1 MKLSVVIPTR
11 GDQNMHNI
19 IACFESQIYLSNR
32 QAFRDF
38 EVIFVV
44 DRIVQSTEYKVQN
57 KESTDTVSCSLLTVN
72 FMTLDNG
79 VTVHFLTNLNSNLI
93 PNTHNASYIRNF
105 GIEAAEGEFIQLMDD
120 DERFPENYLEQS
132 LELRFHYREELGRD
146 FVLTPT
152 LMYRKTGQ
160 IQNQGFV
167 SFNFRFSRPIPQ
179 KLWDK
184 EWDYIQMYS
193 GNSLLAPA
201 RIFKKIQ
208 FDEKIDFVYEDLD
221 FTYRIHKAH
230 IPLIVLRDLKI
241 YHMER
246 DKTLLEMARVGHEL
260 QAYKKAKH
268 RIVFVKKFATRIQ
281 KLQFYLLGF
290 RGQPLRLIAK
300 VLRLWKKGEKWKII
314 KAIWKGTVDGIKS

>member
-19 IACFESQIYLSNR
+19 IKCLQFQT
-32 QAFRDF
+32 FRDF

-44 DRIVQSTEYKVQN
+44 DKYLITNYSNVWNIKYI
-57 KESTDTVSCSLLTVN
+57 
-72 FMTLDNG
+72 
-79 VTVHFLTNLNSNLI
+79 TNLNSNLT
-93 PNTHNASYIRNF
+93 PNNNASYIRNF

-132 LELRFHYREELGRD
+132 LELRFKYREEVEKD

-160 IQNQGFV
+160 IQNQGFA
-167 SFNFRFSRPIPQ
+167 SFNFRFSRPTPQ
-179 KLWDK
+179 VLWTK
-184 EWDYIQMYS
+184 ERDYIQMYS

-201 RIFKKIQ
+201 RIFKKIL

-221 FTYRIHKAH
+221 FTYRIHKSH

-246 DKTLLEMARVGHEL
+246 DKTQLEMARVGHEM

-268 RIVFVKKFATRIQ
+268 RIVFVKKFANLIQ
-281 KLQFYLLGF
+281 RLKFYLLWF

-300 VLRLWKKGEKWKII
+300 VFRHGKKGEKRKII
-314 KAIWKGTVDGIKS
+314 RAIWRGTVDGLKSKI

>member
-1 MKLSVVIPTR
+1 MRLSVVIPTR

-19 IACFESQIYLSNR
+19 ISCFESQT
-32 QAFRDF
+32 FKDF

-44 DRIVQSTEYKVQN
+44 DKHLITNYTNTPNIRYI
-57 KESTDTVSCSLLTVN
+57 
-72 FMTLDNG
+72 
-79 VTVHFLTNLNSNLI
+79 TNLNSNLK
-93 PNTHNASYIRNF
+93 PNTNNASYLRNF
-105 GIEAAEGEFIQLMDD
+105 GIEASEGEFIQLMDD

-132 LELRFHYREELGRD
+132 LELRFTYREELGRD

-160 IQNQGFV
+160 IQNQGFA

-179 KLWDK
+179 NLWNK
-184 EWDYIQMYS
+184 QRDYIQMYS

-201 RIFKKIQ
+201 RIFQKIK

-230 IPLIVLRDLKI
+230 IPLIVLRELKI

-268 RIVFVKKFATRIQ
+268 RIVFVKKYANRIQ

-290 RGQPLRLIAK
+290 RGQPLRLIGK
-300 VLRLWKKGEKWKII
+300 VLRHGKGKEKWKII
-314 KAIWKGTVDGIKS
+314 RAIGRGTVDGIRTKTSGQ